1 MGQVFCVT
9 NQKGGVGKTTTALS
23 LADAFARS
31 SAKTLLIDFDPQ
43 CNATSGLG
51 LKPLPSS
58 PFVSADAVTIPLSQ
72 VILSAQTPSLDI
84 LPGSQNTGDVELL
97 LRTTP
102 ADAIRV
108 HDQIQEAVKQYEY
121 VLFDCPPSL
130 GHLTQIALFSATK
143 VLIPIQ
149 CEFYAMEGF
158 VQQMITVVKKTI
170 EQKPEQ
176 PNFEE
181 FVGVLLTM
189 HDTALELSHLIENE
203 VREFFGEITFRTVI
217 PRDVTFSEASSHGKS
232 IIDYAPRSRGA
243 RAYIELCMEIL
254 DRKSS

>member
-1 MGQVFCVT
+1 MGQVFCIT
-9 NQKGGVGKTTTALS
+9 NQKGGVGKTTTAVS
-23 LADAFARS
+23 LADAFAKS

-51 LKPLPSS
+51 LKPLPST
-58 PFVSADAVTIPLSQ
+58 PFLPENAITVPLSH
-72 VILSAQTPSLDI
+72 VIVSAQTPNLDI
-84 LPGSQNTGDVELL
+84 LPGSQNTGDVEVL

-102 ADAIRV
+102 AEAIRI
-108 HDQIQEAVKQYEY
+108 HDQILKAVEQYEY

-170 EQKPEQ
+170 EQKPEP

-189 HDTALELSHLIENE
+189 HDAALELSHLIENE
-203 VREFFGEITFRTVI
+203 VREFFGEITFNTVI

-232 IIDYAPRSRGA
+232 IIDYAPRSRGT
-243 RAYIELCMEIL
+243 RAYVELCMEIL
-254 DRKSS
+254 NRRSV